1 MCRWELNH
9 GSRAREPFLHEKWNT
24 HNNGNSN
31 KNIGKC
37 EHLIVSTS
45 YNQNAFDTIGL
56 QAPRE
61 PYEICTDT
69 EAGTLA
75 SRHADGRGDQVE
87 NREDRGGNERQRGD
101 LVNRQRLPGD
111 KKRGARNNETLNEV
125 FDRTID
131 NFSDVHI

>member
-1 MCRWELNH
+1 MRFTKLYLQT
-9 GSRAREPFLHEKWNT
+9 SRK
-24 HNNGNSN
+24 
-31 KNIGKC
+31 
-37 EHLIVSTS
+37 
-45 YNQNAFDTIGL
+45 
-56 QAPRE
+56 
-61 PYEICTDT
+61 PYKICTDT
-69 EAGTLA
+69 EASALA

-125 FDRTID
+125 FDRTVD